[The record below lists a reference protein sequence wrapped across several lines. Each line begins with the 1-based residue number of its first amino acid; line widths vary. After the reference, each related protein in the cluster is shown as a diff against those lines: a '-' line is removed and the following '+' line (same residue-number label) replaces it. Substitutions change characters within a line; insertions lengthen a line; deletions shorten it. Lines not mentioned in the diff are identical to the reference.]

1 MKVPLFDLAQQNDS
15 LREEIAVQ
23 LSQVVQSG
31 QFCLG
36 PEVERLETAFANY
49 CGTEDCVAVNSG
61 TSALHLALLSA
72 GVGPGDEVITTP
84 ASFIATS
91 WAIRYAGATPVFVD
105 IDTRSWTLD
114 ATHVESAIT
123 PRTKAI
129 LPVHLYGRPA
139 DMIPL
144 LELAER
150 YDLKVVEDAAQAHGA
165 RYYGRRV
172 GGWGDVGCFSFY
184 PSKNLGAIGEG
195 GALVTSDPEIAA
207 RARALRNHGQ
217 FHARNRHDE
226 VGYNYRMDACQAAVL
241 QVKLPRLDRW
251 NDRRRDHARQ
261 YCDGLMGIDGLG
273 LPDWDPH
280 QESVFHLFVVTTD
293 RRDELAEELAKA
305 GIETGRHYPI
315 PIHRQRAFSDLGY
328 GENRFPVAE
337 RLARECL
344 SLPMFPELT
353 REQIQYV
360 VAQLRRIHGC
370 DVARDAVP
378 AERKQVRSGA

>member
-1 MKVPLFDLAQQNDS
+1 MKVPLFDLAQQTTLLHD
-15 LREEIAVQ
+15 EIATQ

-31 QFCLG
+31 HFCLG
-36 PEVERLETAFANY
+36 PEVERFENDFAHYCETDF
-49 CGTEDCVAVNSG
+49 CVAVNSG
-61 TSALHLALLSA
+61 TSALHLGLLGA

-91 WAIRYAGATPVFVD
+91 WAIRYVGARPVFVD
-105 IDTRSWTLD
+105 IDPHSWTLD
-114 ATHVESAIT
+114 ATRIEAAIT

-139 DMIPL
+139 DMLPV

-150 YDLKVVEDAAQAHGA
+150 HDLKVVEDAAQAHGA
-165 RYYGRRV
+165 RYYDRRV
-172 GGWGDVGCFSFY
+172 GSMGHAGCFSFY

-217 FHARNRHDE
+217 FRGRNRHDE

-241 QVKLPRLDRW
+241 QVKLPRLDGW
-251 NDRRRDHARQ
+251 NERRRDHARR
-261 YCDGLMGIDGLG
+261 YHELLAGIDGLN

-280 QESVFHLFVVTTD
+280 RESVFHLFVLTTD
-293 RRDELAEELAKA
+293 RRDEIARELAKA
-305 GIETGRHYPI
+305 GIETGRHYPV
-315 PIHRQRAFSDLGY
+315 PIHLQRAFADLEY
-328 GENRFPVAE
+328 GENSFPVAE
-337 RLARECL
+337 RLAKECL

-353 REQIQYV
+353 EEQIGYV
-360 VAQLRRIHGC
+360 TSQLRRAISSNAGT
-370 DVARDAVP
+370 P
-378 AERKQVRSGA
+378 ASCWNELQT